1 MKNDAVRRERGHTD
15 KSDVRLFRPIA
26 ARAGSCD
33 THVVWNALRNHGT
46 HTLCWQALGCAL
58 LAGSAC
64 GGRSTLDPGEPPRGG
79 SPEPPAVTPPVAA
92 AGSSSVEPMVPPLE
106 PMLPPQP
113 ECEAVNLTIDE
124 LRPSVTLL
132 VDQSGSMRQGY
143 PKRGS
148 AQTRWTVVRQA
159 LLDPMQGVVSTL
171 QQSIQFG
178 LVFYTSHNGFSGGA
192 CPMLS
197 TVRAATDNYEEI
209 SKLYDRTSPD
219 DDTPT
224 GAAIDQVVTEIAG
237 AHRKGPEVLLLVTDG
252 DPDTCQV
259 PDPQEGQVQA
269 ISAAAKAFAA
279 GVDFYVLG
287 VSSDISGDKLQQL
300 ANAGKGK
307 PLSAI
312 WGVDPDAAQP
322 FQASD
327 NVAGLTAQLRGIL
340 EGVPLCE
347 VELER
352 DIAFEE
358 LARSSVTLDGEALP
372 YGTPDGFR
380 LKDARHLEI
389 VGKACEALRVAGKR
403 LSVSISCDE

>member
-1 MKNDAVRRERGHTD
+1 MM
-15 KSDVRLFRPIA
+15 
-26 ARAGSCD
+26 
-33 THVVWNALRNHGT
+33 
-46 HTLCWQALGCAL
+46 
-58 LAGSAC
+58 
-64 GGRSTLDPGEPPRGG
+64 EPPVGTAGR
-79 SPEPPAVTPPVAA
+79 PA
-92 AGSSSVEPMVPPLE
+92 VEPMIPPLE
-106 PMLPPQP
+106 PMLPPEP
-113 ECEAVNLTIDE
+113 PCEAVSLTIDE

-143 PKRGS
+143 PTRES

-178 LVFYTSHNGFSGGA
+178 LVFYTSHNGFTGGT
-192 CPMLS
+192 CPILS
-197 TVRAATDNYEEI
+197 SVRAATDNFDEI
-209 SKLYDRTSPD
+209 RGLYDGTYPD

-224 GAAIDQVVTEIAG
+224 GAAIDQVVNEIA
-237 AHRKGPEVLLLVTDG
+237 AARRKGPEVLLLVTDG

-269 ISAAAKAFAA
+269 ISAAAKAFAQ

-312 WGVDPDAAQP
+312 WGIDADAAQP

-327 NVAGLTAQLRGIL
+327 SVAELTAQLRDIL
-340 EGVPLCE
+340 ERVPLCE

-352 DIAFEE
+352 DIAIEE
-358 LARSSVTLDGEALP
+358 LARSRVTLDGEALP
-372 YGTPDGFR
+372 YGAPDGFQ
-380 LKDARHLEI
+380 LKDPRHLQI
-389 VGKACEALRVAGKR
+389 VGQACETLRVAGKR